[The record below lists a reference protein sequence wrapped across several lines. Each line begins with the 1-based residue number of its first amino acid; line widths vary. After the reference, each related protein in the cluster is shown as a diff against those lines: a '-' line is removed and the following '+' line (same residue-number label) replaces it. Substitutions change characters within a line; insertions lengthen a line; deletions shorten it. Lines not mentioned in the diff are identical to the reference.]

1 MQVFLSYRRS
11 DAGGYAGRLADRL
24 VYRLGRHRVF
34 QDVTAIAPGEDFT
47 AAIDGAL
54 DRSDAVLAVIGPG
67 WLAATGPD
75 GGRRLFEPGDYV
87 HLELARALQRG
98 VPVVPVLV
106 GGAALPTVA
115 DLPEDL
121 AGLVQRQAATL
132 HDDTWHEDVDGLMRR
147 LAGESPGDRSRSRTP
162 AVLAGAA
169 ATALALVAG
178 AVWWSQA
185 GGDDG
190 GTDDGLTGCPAA
202 TTGQPGTWHDLT
214 PIGGVVDAPADTGD
228 EAAGFLYFE
237 VKAARWRALDGGR
250 SEVILDTQ
258 MQNAGVTSHAQA
270 PWRYDALVVA
280 DHEFPVTCFSQ
291 ADAADVGP
299 RRKGDATIGFEVRC
313 DPTAAI
319 DLAVTDGSRDLP
331 VTDPGEPVPC

>member
-1 MQVFLSYRRS
+1 VQVFLSYRRS
-11 DAGGYAGRLADRL
+11 DAGGHAGRLADRL
-24 VYRLGRHRVF
+24 VYRLGNQRVF

-67 WLAATGPD
+67 WLAATGPE
-75 GGRRLFEPGDYV
+75 GGQRLFEPGDYV

-106 GGAALPTVA
+106 GGATLPAVA

-147 LAGESPGDRSRSRTP
+147 LAGEVPGDRPRSRRP

-169 ATALALVAG
+169 AALVLVAG

-185 GGDDG
+185 GGDG
-190 GTDDGLTGCPAA
+190 GGSVDDLTGCPAA
-202 TTGQPGTWHDLT
+202 TTGPAGTWHDLT
-214 PIGGVVDAPADTGD
+214 PLASEVPVPADTGD
-228 EAAGFLYFE
+228 EAAGFLYFT

-258 MQNAGVTSHAQA
+258 MENAGVTSHAQA
-270 PWRYDALVVA
+270 PWRFDALVVA
-280 DHEFPVTCFSQ
+280 DHEFPATCFSA
-291 ADAADVGP
+291 ADAADVAP

-313 DPTAAI
+313 DPTSAI
-319 DLAVTDGSRDLP
+319 VLAVEDASRDLL
-331 VTDPGEPVPC
+331 VTDPGETVPC